1 MKQYVLA
8 IDLGTSGP
16 KVALV
21 TLDGEVLLHEFRPN
35 RLILVPGGGA
45 EQDPEEWWQTIRDGI
60 QSIVA
65 KNVAAVRDIVAIS
78 ISSQWFGTVA
88 VDAQCRHLA
97 NALIWLDQRGAEYVA
112 RQVGGGL
119 EVPGTGYNA
128 WRLWRW
134 IRLTGA
140 VPSRT
145 GKDPVGHILAIKHE
159 RPDLYRAAYK
169 FLEPMDYLTFRLTGR
184 ATASYA
190 SATGYFCT
198 DNRDLKRVAYDPELV
213 ELSGFDGD
221 KLPELVPTGSV
232 VGTLTVECARELG
245 LHEGVKVVTSSA
257 DTASAAIGAGA
268 VEDYRAH
275 LYIGTSAWISC
286 HVPFKKTDLTRNI
299 ASLPSA
305 IPDRYWV
312 ATEQDAAG
320 KCLSWLVERVL
331 YGRDELASEEVPRDV
346 YARLDRLAA
355 RAPAG
360 SGGLLFLPWLNGERT
375 PVDDLHVRGSW
386 TNLSLNTDRSCL
398 VRSVLEGVALNAR
411 WMLSAAEHFVKRQSP
426 AGFESLRFAGGGARS
441 DLWCQ
446 ILSDVLDRRIE
457 RVKDPVLA
465 NTRGAALIAA
475 VALGHL
481 DWKAAAAKVEVD
493 RVFQPDPT
501 VRSLYDRKFEAFL
514 RFYQQTKSTYA
525 WLNAGT

>member
-45 EQDPEEWWQTIRDGI
+45 EQDPEEWWLTIRDGI
-60 QSIVA
+60 KSILE
-65 KNVAAVRDIVAIS
+65 KNVATPSEIVALS
-78 ISSQWFGTVA
+78 ISSQWFGTVP
-88 VDAQCRHLA
+88 VDAQGRHLA
-97 NALIWLDQRGAEYVA
+97 NALIWLDQRGAQYVS

-134 IRLTGA
+134 IRLTAA

-145 GKDPVGHILAIKHE
+145 GKDPVGHILAIKHQ

-190 SATGYFCT
+190 SITGYFCT
-198 DNRDLKRVAYDPELV
+198 DNRHLERVAYDPELV
-213 ELSGFDGD
+213 ELGGLDAD
-221 KLPELVPTGSV
+221 KLPDLVPTGSIV
-232 VGTLTVECARELG
+232 SLTPQCARELG

-268 VEDYRAH
+268 IEDYRAH

-286 HVPFKKTDLTRNI
+286 HVPFKKTDLTYNI

-331 YGRDELASEEVPRDV
+331 YGPDELAAEEAPRDV

-386 TNLSLNTDRSCL
+386 ANLTLNTDRACL

-411 WMLSAAEHFVKRQSP
+411 WMLGAVEHFVAKQCP
-426 AGFESLRFAGGGARS
+426 DGFASLRFIGGGARS

-446 ILSDVLDRRIE
+446 ILSDVLNRRIE

-481 DWKAAAAKVEVD
+481 DWKAAAGKVETD
-493 RVFQPDPT
+493 RVYQPNPA
-501 VRSLYDRKFEAFL
+501 VRSVYDRQFEAFL
-514 RFYQQTKSTYA
+514 RFYKQTKSTYA
-525 WLNAGT
+525 WLNAGA

>member
-1 MKQYVLA
+1 M
-8 IDLGTSGP
+8 
-16 KVALV
+16 ALV
-21 TLDGEVLLHEFRPN
+21 TLDGQVLLHEFRPN
-35 RLILVPGGGA
+35 RLLLAAGGAA
-45 EQDPEEWWQTIRDGI
+45 EQDPEEWWQTIRDAI
-60 QSIVA
+60 QAILS
-65 KNVAAVRDIVAIS
+65 KNAAAAGEIAALS
-78 ISSQWFGTVA
+78 ISSQWFGTVP
-88 VDAQCRHLA
+88 VDARGRHLA
-97 NALIWLDQRGAEYVA
+97 NAWIWLDQRGAPYVA
-112 RQVGGGL
+112 ERVGGGL

-145 GKDPVGHILAIKHE
+145 GKDPVGHILGIKHE
-159 RPDLYRAAYK
+159 RPELYRATYK

-190 SATGYFCT
+190 SITGYFCT
-198 DNRDLKRVAYDPELV
+198 DNRDLERVDYDREL
-213 ELSGFDGD
+213 LSLCGLDRE
-221 KLPELVPTGSV
+221 KLPDLIPTGSV
-232 VGTLTVECARELG
+232 VGPLTPECARELG
-245 LHEGVKVVTSSA
+245 LPEDVKVVTSSA

-268 VEDYRAH
+268 VQDYRAH

-286 HVPFKKTDLTRNI
+286 HVPFKRTDLTRSI

-331 YGRDELASEEVPRDV
+331 YGPDELASEEAPADV
-346 YARLDRLAA
+346 YARLDRVAE

-375 PVDDLHVRGSW
+375 PVDDRHIRGSW
-386 TNLSLNTDRSCL
+386 ANLSLATDRGCL

-411 WMLSAAEHFVKRQSP
+411 WMLRAAEHFVARECP
-426 AGFESLRFAGGGARS
+426 AGFESLRFVGGGARS
-441 DLWCQ
+441 ELWCQ

-457 RVKDPVLA
+457 RVKEPVLA
-465 NTRGAALIAA
+465 NARGAALIAA

-481 DWKAAAAKVEVD
+481 DWKSAAAKVEVD
-493 RVFQPDPT
+493 RVYQPNPA
-501 VRSLYDRKFEAFL
+501 VRALYDRKFEAFL
-514 RFYQQTKSTYA
+514 RFYKQTKGTYA
-525 WLNAGT
+525 WLNGDVS